1 MEIFNETKNRYVITI
16 LMLIN
21 RIYNGAILSENEF
34 DELFQELSGD
44 VNNSS
49 WSFRENYLKKSPD
62 DGGYNIFD
70 FSDKSHVKL
79 RINATAPLLLCAAE
93 KIWLKTALED
103 IHSDLFFNDEMKERL
118 EGGLRGISPLNAKCN
133 IKRDRVNGDVFDSE
147 LAQKLQ
153 TVLRAIHTK
162 RELIYSNHT
171 AKNGDY
177 LDKRAVPYKIE
188 YSIAEDKLRV
198 SMFSADEER
207 PIKANLSTMFDLSL
221 GNEIQNRDSIEEMV
235 SKRLNSE
242 PLCFIVTNK
251 RDAVERAILAF
262 TKYKRNIEKLD
273 DSRYKFEITYY
284 SFDESALIS
293 DILSF
298 GPMIEVVSPQSV
310 RDKVVERIRQGQ
322 TLVGLK

>member
-1 MEIFNETKNRYVITI
+1 MEIFNETKNRYVITT

-21 RIYNGAILSENEF
+21 RIYNGEILSENEF

-49 WSFRENYLKKSPD
+49 WKFRNDMLKKSPENR
-62 DGGYNIFD
+62 GCNIFD

-79 RINATAPLLLCAAE
+79 RINAPVSLLPCAAE
-93 KIWLKTALED
+93 KIWLKAALED
-103 IHSDLFFNDEMKERL
+103 IHSGLFFNDDLKARL
-118 EGGLRGISPLNAKCN
+118 ESGLQGVSSLNVKCE
-133 IKRDRVNGDVFDSE
+133 IKRERVNMDVVDSG

-153 TVLRAIHTK
+153 TVLTAIHSK

-171 AKNGDY
+171 KNGDY
-177 LDKRAVPYKIE
+177 IDKRAVPYKIE

-198 SMFSADEER
+198 SMWSTDKEC
-207 PIKANLSTMFDLSL
+207 PIKANLSSMFDLSL
-221 GNEIQNRDSIEEMV
+221 GNEVTGRESIEEMV
-235 SKRLNSE
+235 SRRLNSD
-242 PLCFIVTNK
+242 PLCFIVTDK
-251 RDAVERAILAF
+251 RGAVERALLTF
-262 TKYKRNIEKLD
+262 TKYKRNIEKLE

-284 SFDESALIS
+284 SFDENALIS

-310 RDKVVERIRQGQ
+310 RDKVIERIRQGQ
-322 TLVGLK
+322 TLVDLRQ